1 MFSEDEIKEVPE
13 KIAKL
18 FKDLEKD
25 VMDDIV
31 KRISKTNEISR
42 TADWEL
48 YRVNQLS
55 TYGKD
60 LKKKLKKSL
69 EYTVE
74 QMNRLYD
81 EIIAKGYAHD
91 ESLYKSVDVPFIPLN
106 ENKELKQ
113 LIGAIKEQTNGEFE
127 NITRTTGFVV
137 NNGNN
142 KEQTLSDYYKSLL
155 DKATV
160 EIATGTFNYDSTL
173 KKVVNEMANSG
184 LRTID
189 YDSGH
194 ADRIDVAAR
203 RAVMTGLRQV
213 TGKISEDNA
222 KALNTEYFEV
232 SAHITAR
239 PSHALWQGKVYTKEQ
254 LTTICGLGTV
264 TGLCGVNCY
273 HMYDPFIYG
282 VSVRRYSDDD
292 LSKMYQDTLTEKEY
306 KGKKY
311 TPYEA
316 TQRQR
321 TLERRMR
328 TQDEKIRL
336 LKSGGASREDIHEV
350 KLRREATYQEYKE
363 FSKKMGLPEQMNR
376 VFNSER
382 KSAIATPISS
392 PIETAKTDYKT
403 LATSSFANLTNRQK
417 AIDEKINEVGS
428 LYSFKKKDIKMS
440 DLISLTAINGCEY
453 AMFTKGSERIII
465 RGTRYST
472 SDYDTLLSL
481 ANQGYKWSG
490 HTHPFNDWPMGSN
503 GDIEILKLFKNEWSI
518 VYNSFGKR
526 SLFDKEGN
534 SKMIGG

>member
-69 EYTVE
+69 EYTDE

-91 ESLYKSVDVPFIPLN
+91 ESLYKAMDVPFIPLN
-106 ENKELKQ
+106 ENTELKQ

-137 NNGNN
+137 NNGN
-142 KEQTLSDYYKSLL
+142 KEQTLTDYYKSLL

-232 SAHITAR
+232 SAHVTAR

-321 TLERRMR
+321 ALERRMR

-403 LATSSFANLTNRQK
+403 LATSSFTSLTNRQK
-417 AIDEKINEVGS
+417 AIDEKINEVDS

-472 SDYDTLLSL
+472 SDGATLISL
-481 ANQGYKWSG
+481 AKQGYRWSG
-490 HTHPFNDWPMGSN
+490 HTHPFNDWPAPSN
-503 GDIEILKLFKNEWSI
+503 GDIETLKLFKNKKTI
-518 VYNSFGKR
+518 VYNSFGKATV
-526 SLFDKEGN
+526 FNDKGEFVKGW
-534 SKMIGG
+534 

>member
-55 TYGKD
+55 TSGKD

-69 EYTVE
+69 EYTDE

-91 ESLYKSVDVPFIPLN
+91 ESLYKAMNVPFIPLN

-137 NNGNN
+137 NNGN
-142 KEQTLSDYYKSLL
+142 KEQILTDYYKSLL

-321 TLERRMR
+321 ALERRMR

-417 AIDEKINEVGS
+417 AIDEKINDVGS

-472 SDYDTLLSL
+472 SDGATLISL
-481 ANQGYKWSG
+481 AKQGYRWSG
-490 HTHPFNDWPMGSN
+490 HTHPFNDWPAPSN
-503 GDIEILKLFKNEWSI
+503 GDIETLKLFKNKKKI
-518 VYNSFGKR
+518 VYNSFGKATV
-526 SLFDKEGN
+526 FNDKGEFVKGW
-534 SKMIGG
+534 

>member
-69 EYTVE
+69 EYTDE

-81 EIIAKGYAHD
+81 DIIAKGYAHD
-91 ESLYKSVDVPFIPLN
+91 ESLYKAVDVPFIPLD

-127 NITRTTGFVV
+127 NITRTTGFVL
-137 NNGNN
+137 NNGS
-142 KEQTLSDYYKSLL
+142 KEQTLTDYYKSLL

-173 KKVVNEMANSG
+173 KKVINEMANSG

-328 TQDEKIRL
+328 AQDEKIRL
-336 LKSGGASREDIHEV
+336 LKTGGASKEDIHEV

-392 PIETAKTDYKT
+392 PIETAKTEYKT
-403 LATSSFANLTNRQK
+403 LATSSFVNLTNRQK
-417 AIDEKINEVGS
+417 VIDEKINDVGT
-428 LYSFKKKDIKMS
+428 LYSFKKKNIKMS

-465 RGTRYST
+465 RGTRHST
-472 SDYDTLLSL
+472 SDGATLISL
-481 ANQGYKWSG
+481 AKQGYRWSG
-490 HTHPFNDWPMGSN
+490 HTHPFNDWPMGSY
-503 GDIEILKLFKNEWSI
+503 GDIETLKLFKNNQTI
-518 VYNSFGKR
+518 VYNSFGEW
-526 SLFDKEGN
+526 STFDKNGN
-534 SKMIGG
+534 MLKTGG

>member
-69 EYTVE
+69 EYTDE

-91 ESLYKSVDVPFIPLN
+91 ESLYKAVDVPFIPLN

-113 LIGAIKEQTNGEFE
+113 LIGAIKKQTNGEFE

-137 NNGNN
+137 NNGN
-142 KEQTLSDYYKSLL
+142 KEQTLTDYYKSLL

-203 RAVMTGLRQV
+203 RAAMTGLRQV

-328 TQDEKIRL
+328 AQDEKIRL

-376 VFNSER
+376 VFNFER

>member
-48 YRVNQLS
+48 YCVNQLS

-69 EYTVE
+69 EYTDE

-91 ESLYKSVDVPFIPLN
+91 ESLYKAVDVPFIPLN

-137 NNGNN
+137 NNGN
-142 KEQTLSDYYKSLL
+142 KEQTLTDYYKSLL

-292 LSKMYQDTLTEKEY
+292 LSKMYQDTLAEKEY

-376 VFNSER
+376 VFNE
-382 KSAIATPISS
+382 
-392 PIETAKTDYKT
+392 
-403 LATSSFANLTNRQK
+403 N
-417 AIDEKINEVGS
+417 
-428 LYSFKKKDIKMS
+428 
-440 DLISLTAINGCEY
+440 
-453 AMFTKGSERIII
+453 
-465 RGTRYST
+465 
-472 SDYDTLLSL
+472 
-481 ANQGYKWSG
+481 SG
-490 HTHPFNDWPMGSN
+490 
-503 GDIEILKLFKNEWSI
+503 
-518 VYNSFGKR
+518 GKR
-526 SLFDKEGN
+526 IN
-534 SKMIGG
+534 YN

>member
-42 TADWEL
+42 TTDWEL

-69 EYTVE
+69 EYTDE

-91 ESLYKSVDVPFIPLN
+91 ESLYKAMDVPFIPLN

-137 NNGNN
+137 NNGN
-142 KEQTLSDYYKSLL
+142 KEQILTDYYKSLL

-321 TLERRMR
+321 ALERRMR

-417 AIDEKINEVGS
+417 AIDEKINDVGS

-472 SDYDTLLSL
+472 SDGATLISL
-481 ANQGYKWSG
+481 AKQGYRWSG
-490 HTHPFNDWPMGSN
+490 HTHPFNDWPAPSN
-503 GDIEILKLFKNEWSI
+503 GDIETFSN
-518 VYNSFGKR
+518 YA
-526 SLFDKEGN
+526 
-534 SKMIGG
+534 